1 MKSCQ
6 TQFLFCFWQYCKN
19 AFCKFITELVVNCWH
34 WLLCQQLTINECIGL
49 YSFEFLMQSRMPGNV
64 RNTISSMVNWKFYTL
79 DGCCTSTPEQNIKV
93 RIYWQLV
100 KQKPMEHGFLSS
112 YLSENGSV
120 SAKQFEAYIPLELI
134 WPCFLG
140 VCAYACA
147 INLDTHNCVDVDLAM
162 VN

>member
-1 MKSCQ
+1 
-6 TQFLFCFWQYCKN
+6 
-19 AFCKFITELVVNCWH
+19 
-34 WLLCQQLTINECIGL
+34 
-49 YSFEFLMQSRMPGNV
+49 
-64 RNTISSMVNWKFYTL
+64 
-79 DGCCTSTPEQNIKV
+79 
-93 RIYWQLV
+93 
-100 KQKPMEHGFLSS
+100 MEHGFLSS